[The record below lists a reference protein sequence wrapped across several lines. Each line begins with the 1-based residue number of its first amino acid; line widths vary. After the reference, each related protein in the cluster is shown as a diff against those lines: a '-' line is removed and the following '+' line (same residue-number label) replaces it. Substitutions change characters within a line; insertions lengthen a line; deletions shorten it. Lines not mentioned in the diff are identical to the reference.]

1 VSDSFKRV
9 EDLNSPILLEND
21 KTWSLTLDRSRHLAT
36 VACKI
41 VWWTHQTTAIPSHHP
56 RRTTVYQSKTTEI
69 TSSSTRKCTKLFQ
82 NRNANYSNMKMKWI
96 TGYLRIT
103 NEMKMLTKLNILKYQ
118 DHLTSH
124 GKGNKQTTML
134 PFS

>member
-1 VSDSFKRV
+1 MILNKPSDSFKRV

-21 KTWSLTLDRSRHLAT
+21 MTWSLTLDRSRHLAT

-41 VWWTHQTTAIPSHHP
+41 VWWTQQTTAIPSHHP
-56 RRTTVYQSKTTEI
+56 RRRTTVYQSKTTEI

-103 NEMKMLTKLNILKYQ
+103 KWNENADQAQYFKISGS
-118 DHLTSH
+118 SH
-124 GKGNKQTTML
+124 KSREG
-134 PFS
+134 